1 MSQCTKADAL
11 AVQVGGGHYKTM
23 KIQPVEFAMA
33 NRWDF
38 CASSALKY
46 ILRHASKNGR
56 QDLEKALHFVELRE
70 GLHSGWKAAEVIDM
84 QDFII
89 ANAVPKAETT
99 ALLALAQVVAIGTVR
114 AYLELKTAIEH
125 LIVLRYGVE

>member
-11 AVQVGGGHYKTM
+11 GRQVSGNHYKGYR
-23 KIQPVEFAMA
+23 IQPVEFAMA

-46 ILRHASKNGR
+46 LLRHGDKNGR
-56 QDLEKALHFVELRE
+56 PDLEKALHFIELRE
-70 GLHSGWKAAEVIDM
+70 GLHSGWTAVEVISMD
-84 QDFII
+84 DFIV
-89 ANAVPKAETT
+89 ANCVAKAETT

-114 AYLELKTAIEH
+114 SYLELKAAIEH
-125 LIVLRYGVE
+125 LITLRYGVE

>member
-1 MSQCTKADAL
+1 MSQCTKPDAL
-11 AVQVGGGHYKTM
+11 NIQVGGTHYRGM

-38 CASSALKY
+38 CASCVLKY
-46 ILRHASKNGR
+46 LLRHGDKNGR

-70 GLHSGWKAAEVIDM
+70 GLHSGWKAAEVIDI

-89 ANAVPKAETT
+89 ANAVPKAEST
-99 ALLALAQVVAIGTVR
+99 ALLALAQVVTIGTVR
-114 AYLELKTAIEH
+114 AYLELKAAIQH
-125 LIVLRYGVE
+125 LITVRYGAA

>member
-23 KIQPVEFAMA
+23 RIQPVEFAMA

-46 ILRHASKNGR
+46 ILRHQSKNGR

-70 GLHSGWKAAEVIDM
+70 GLHSGWNAVEIISM
-84 QDFII
+84 EDFIV
-89 ANAVPKAETT
+89 ANAVQKAEST
-99 ALLALAQVVAIGTVR
+99 ALLALAQVVALGTVR
-114 AYLELKTAIEH
+114 SYLELKAAIEL
-125 LIVLRYGVE
+125 LITLRYGIE